1 MMSDAPPIESSKPL
15 RRLFVFLLAPSE
27 KVFEC
32 IRLDVSSDLGLNPS
46 IGDIF
51 DFAPMKATEPMLCN
65 QKLIGLCRMEDVS
78 EKHGG
83 PGGSG
88 TDDVLTIR
96 DHRASEYINNGEL
109 LIAIPEG
116 FTADHCKSLVSR
128 IFKKQPKI
136 RKLLQR
142 TDPLAPRNASSSA
155 RRKASNT
162 GGMKR
167 SSSMSS
173 MRGLTLEAIEEGENE
188 SKTSNATSTRDGAN
202 ASINHES
209 IGQST
214 CNSFDDTCNITKRA
228 SCKTDLHV
236 NPRSNNIDPGIEDD
250 ITRKREA
257 EDIVRGGEIQCFF
270 RRDSDKKLME
280 KKIQERIEARNDT
293 QAEIES
299 RVNINASDD
308 AKEQLLESDNED
320 QHAIE
325 RLALEASELES
336 SFKSETLVL
345 SNDSPDSPPKARTR
359 KLHRTAAEDMDENAT
374 PVAAFLPRAQH
385 PPDNS
390 SAVPAE
396 EETKVPHFRTKF
408 KAMKRRIKRATNS
421 MKHKLQLKASTA
433 TATSA
438 IVALSSALYHMWNP
452 NPIGLSAYV
461 VFIIVFVTSAAL
473 LRKRKLSIVQRRRRR
488 SRSLSTTPIRKGSIR
503 RIQIAKRASTC
514 SDTTQ

>member
-1 MMSDAPPIESSKPL
+1 MMSDAPPIDSSKPL

-51 DFAPMKATEPMLCN
+51 DFAPMKATDPTLCN

-202 ASINHES
+202 ASIN
-209 IGQST
+209 
-214 CNSFDDTCNITKRA
+214 N
-228 SCKTDLHV
+228 
-236 NPRSNNIDPGIEDD
+236 GIEDD

-421 MKHKLQLKASTA
+421 MKQKLQLKASTA

>member
-1 MMSDAPPIESSKPL
+1 MMSDAPPIDSSKPL

-116 FTADHCKSLVSR
+116 LTADHCKSLVSR

-162 GGMKR
+162 GGMNR

-202 ASINHES
+202 ASINH
-209 IGQST
+209 
-214 CNSFDDTCNITKRA
+214 
-228 SCKTDLHV
+228 
-236 NPRSNNIDPGIEDD
+236 GIEDD

-345 SNDSPDSPPKARTR
+345 SNDSPYSPPKARTR

>member
-1 MMSDAPPIESSKPL
+1 MMSDAPPIDSSKPL

-202 ASINHES
+202 ASINH
-209 IGQST
+209 
-214 CNSFDDTCNITKRA
+214 
-228 SCKTDLHV
+228 
-236 NPRSNNIDPGIEDD
+236 GIEDD